1 MVVLSELRYEVGQ
14 VLTPSI
20 TRVEFKLK
28 SFEHERGEEKWYCFS
43 VISALAILL
52 TGKIEQIMDL
62 GY

>member
-1 MVVLSELRYEVGQ
+1 

-20 TRVEFKLK
+20 QRVEFKLK
-28 SFEHERGEEKWYCFS
+28 SFKHEGGEESWYCFS